1 VAPSE
6 EQTAAEPGPVD
17 GGEALAEV
25 EFSSVDGAGPTVP
38 ADTPEAGL
46 TDGLAAAVQGGAEEG
61 VVEAG
66 IAPIAPTE
74 IPEPTA
80 AADETGPDTAASAEA
95 GVAPV
100 APPTEEAGDAP
111 APSEPILI
119 EVWRLHRRQREGGH
133 QARHQGRERPRGG
146 EGAGR
151 DARPQSRR
159 PERRDRRPADPGQP
173 QERRAEGHGEAG
185 QQPASRQGR
194 GPRRPDERRGPP
206 REQRGAEA
214 RHNNGQEP
222 RRREERRD
230 KPPDPNSPFAK
241 LLALKAQ
248 LEGRDGDKR

>member
-1 VAPSE
+1 M
-6 EQTAAEPGPVD
+6 
-17 GGEALAEV
+17 
-25 EFSSVDGAGPTVP
+25 P
-38 ADTPEAGL
+38 ADATPEAGL
-46 TDGLAAAVQGGAEEG
+46 ADGLASALHGGAEEG
-61 VVEAG
+61 IVEAG
-66 IAPIAPTE
+66 IAPITPTE
-74 IPEPTA
+74 IPEPSA
-80 AADETGPDTAASAEA
+80 ATADEPGLDTAAPIGAGVVPDASTSEEA
-95 GVAPV
+95 GV
-100 APPTEEAGDAP
+100 AP

-119 EVWRLHRRQREGGH
+119 EVWRLHRRQREGG
-133 QARHQGRERPRGG
+133 QARHQARERPRGG

-151 DARPQSRR
+151 EARPQSRR

-173 QERRAEGHGEAG
+173 QERRAESPGEAG

-194 GPRRPDERRGPP
+194 GPRRPDERRGAP